1 MRAALV
7 ALQNLFDTKGI
18 RLIELSNRLSIA
30 LMLSIRKIGVI
41 GRTYRHLNRY
51 RQILTILFKYGFG
64 DLLEM
69 LKIDQYIEVGLQIIS
84 KNRDVRIERL
94 TKPQGLRMAFEELG
108 PTYIKLGQILST
120 RPDLIPMEF
129 IQELSKL
136 QDHVAAFPFDRV
148 RKVIDS
154 EFGRPPEDLFDRLDE
169 EPLASASIGQ
179 VHRAVLKDGEAVAV
193 KFQRPGIRKIIEV
206 DLEIMLHLATLA
218 ERHIEEL
225 ALHRPVKI
233 VEEFARTLEKEIDY
247 KNEAT
252 NMERAAR
259 HFLDDPHVYIPKVFR
274 EATTTRV
281 LTTEFIDGIKISN
294 TDELEAAGLDRKI
307 ITARGADLVLEQ
319 VFEHCFFHADP
330 HPGNIFVLP
339 GNVICLL
346 DFGMAGLVDR
356 QTRDDFVDLVE
367 SIVNQ
372 NESRATQVLL
382 KLTYREEEPDR
393 RLLEREVADFMGRHL
408 YKPLKDIEL
417 GKLLYQLL
425 ELATSFR
432 LRIPADIFLMM
443 KALGTVEGVG
453 RMLDPE
459 FDMIARA
466 TPFITR
472 VKLERFKPERIAQD
486 AYDLGSQLVQF
497 VRQFPNQLLELAT
510 LIRQEKLRLQIEH
523 RGLDNMLATHDR
535 ISNRISFSILIA
547 ALIIGSALIV
557 ISETPPLIY
566 GISLIGILLFSAAAI
581 MGIWLLVA
589 ILKKGK
595 L

>member
-1 MRAALV
+1 
-7 ALQNLFDTKGI
+7 
-18 RLIELSNRLSIA
+18 
-30 LMLSIRKIGVI
+30 MLSIRKIGVI

-69 LKIDQYIEVGLQIIS
+69 LKIDQYVEVGLQMIS
-84 KNRDVRIERL
+84 KNREVRIERL

-136 QDHVAAFPFDRV
+136 QDHVSAFPFDRV
-148 RKVIDS
+148 RKVIES
-154 EFGRPPEDLFDRLDE
+154 EFGRPPEDIFDRLDE

-179 VHRAVLKDGEAVAV
+179 VHRAVLKDGETVAV

-218 ERHIEEL
+218 EHHIEEL

-247 KNEAT
+247 NNEAT

-259 HFLDDPHVYIPKVFR
+259 NFLDDPHVYIPKVFR
-274 EATTTRV
+274 ETTTSRI

-294 TDELEAAGLDRKI
+294 IDALEAAGLDRKI

-346 DFGMAGLVDR
+346 DFGMVGIVDR

-367 SIVNQ
+367 GIVNQ
-372 NESRATQVLL
+372 NESRVTQVLL
-382 KLTYREEEPDR
+382 KLTYREAEPDR

-408 YKPLKDIEL
+408 YKPLRDIEL

-425 ELATSFR
+425 ELATRFR

-466 TPFITR
+466 TPVITR
-472 VKLERFKPERIAQD
+472 VKLERFKPERLAED
-486 AYDLGSQLVQF
+486 AYDLGSQIIQF
-497 VRQFPNQLLELAT
+497 VRQFPNQLLELT
-510 LIRQEKLRLQIEH
+510 NLIRQEKLRLQIEH
-523 RGLDNMLATHDR
+523 RGLENMLATHDR

>member
-1 MRAALV
+1 
-7 ALQNLFDTKGI
+7 
-18 RLIELSNRLSIA
+18 
-30 LMLSIRKIGVI
+30 MLSIRKIGVL

-51 RQILTILFKYGFG
+51 RQILTILFRYGFG

-69 LKIDQYIEVGLQIIS
+69 LKIDQYIEVGLQMIS
-84 KNRDVRIERL
+84 KNREVRFERL

-108 PTYIKLGQILST
+108 PTYIKLGQIIST
-120 RPDLIPMEF
+120 RPDLIPLNF
-129 IQELSKL
+129 IKELSKL
-136 QDHVAAFPFDRV
+136 QDNVPAFSFEQV

-154 EFGRPPEDLFDRLDE
+154 EFERSPEDVFDRLDE

-179 VHRAVLKDGEAVAV
+179 VHRAVLKDGEEVAV
-193 KFQRPGIRKIIEV
+193 KFQRPGIRRIIEV

-247 KNEAT
+247 KTEAT
-252 NMERAAR
+252 NMERMASQ
-259 HFLDDPHVYIPKVFR
+259 FLDDPNVYIPKVYR
-274 EATTTRV
+274 ETTTSRV
-281 LTTEFIDGIKISN
+281 LTTEYIDGIKISN
-294 TDELEAAGLDRKI
+294 VEALEAAGLDRKV
-307 ITARGADLVLEQ
+307 ITARGADLVLKQ
-319 VFEHCFFHADP
+319 VFDHGFFHADP

-339 GNVICLL
+339 ENVICML
-346 DFGMAGLVDR
+346 DFGMAGTVDR
-356 QTRDDFVDLVE
+356 QTRDDFVDLLE

-372 NESRATQVLL
+372 NEVRASQVLL

-408 YKPLKDIEL
+408 YQPLKEIEL
-417 GKLLYQLL
+417 GKLLHQLL

-432 LRIPADIFLMM
+432 LRIPADIFLMI

-466 TPFITR
+466 TPFIKR
-472 VKLERFKPERIAQD
+472 VKLERFKPDRIAD
-486 AYDLGSQLVQF
+486 DMFNLGSQLLQF
-497 VRQFPNQLLELAT
+497 MRQFPNQLLEVT
-510 LIRQEKLRLQIEH
+510 NLIRQEKLSLKFEH
-523 RGLDNMLATHDR
+523 RGLEDMLATHDR
-535 ISNRISFSILIA
+535 ISNRLSFSILIA
-547 ALIIGSALIV
+547 ALIIGSSLIV
-557 ISETPPLIY
+557 MSDTPPLIY
-566 GISLIGILLFSAAAI
+566 GISLIGILFFLAAAI
-581 MGIWLLVA
+581 MGLWLLVA
-589 ILKKGK
+589 ILRKGK